1 MNKLKT
7 IIMFFLLHL
16 ASIFAIFPERMMSS
30 APRGHWMAVLLLFLA
45 ELLALWFYLKALS
58 YFPERSI
65 VEVCRA
71 AVGSWGTRLI
81 ILPFLCFLI
90 IELVLLTYYE
100 SIEIKTVLLQKTPIS
115 ATSALFVAICLYA
128 AWKGL
133 TVMIRASIGWF
144 LLCMPFF
151 IFSMLISIKN
161 FEFRY
166 IFPMWDSGMH
176 FLFHPDFYVGTVI
189 FAGYLFLGMTTS
201 HFRIGFGLASAAI
214 GLVFLCALASV
225 YIPLLIFGQ
234 ETAVHMEYP
243 MLMASD
249 TVDLEWVVFDWLPN
263 FYVVSS
269 SALGVLKVS
278 VLLWMFVAI
287 LTQLFMPK
295 VNSRWILVIICAS
308 LYISCQWM
316 PNEDTLNKYLYLNSY
331 FCLYATIVFPVLVYL
346 MALWRRKKVTV

>member
-1 MNKLKT
+1 
-7 IIMFFLLHL
+7 
-16 ASIFAIFPERMMSS
+16 
-30 APRGHWMAVLLLFLA
+30 
-45 ELLALWFYLKALS
+45 
-58 YFPERSI
+58 
-65 VEVCRA
+65 
-71 AVGSWGTRLI
+71 
-81 ILPFLCFLI
+81 
-90 IELVLLTYYE
+90 
-100 SIEIKTVLLQKTPIS
+100 
-115 ATSALFVAICLYA
+115 
-128 AWKGL
+128 
-133 TVMIRASIGWF
+133 
-144 LLCMPFF
+144 
-151 IFSMLISIKN
+151 
-161 FEFRY
+161 
-166 IFPMWDSGMH
+166 MWDSGMH